1 MEDELLREWT
11 WGVLFYCIIIF
22 YGIDFVIIVGMCSY
36 RKVIIFRINERDIGG
51 FVFVDYV

>member
-1 MEDELLREWT
+1 MADELLREWT

-22 YGIDFVIIVGMCSY
+22 YGIDFVIIVGMSSY
-36 RKVIIFRINERDIGG
+36 RKVIIFRIDGRDIGG